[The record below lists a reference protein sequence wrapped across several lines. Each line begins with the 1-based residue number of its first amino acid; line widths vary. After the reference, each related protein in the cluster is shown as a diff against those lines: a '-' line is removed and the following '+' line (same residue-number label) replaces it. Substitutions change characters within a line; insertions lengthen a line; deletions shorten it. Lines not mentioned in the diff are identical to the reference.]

1 MHIKKYGWH
10 IRPTRSLDHFCNMI
24 STKIK
29 EATKEAH
36 QTLEKAVILQLKSI
50 RSDKD
55 YAEVLKKF
63 YAYFRAVEQAVA
75 PFITAAILPDR
86 AERRDSSYL
95 KTDIEELG
103 STVEELPTATAPAI
117 QNVAQ
122 AFGALYVLE
131 GSIMGGP
138 YIVQML
144 QKYGLSKGFNFFS
157 GYGENSGQMWG
168 SFLAVFNAIPQSEAD
183 EQEMLQSADDTF
195 SRFGDL
201 FLIEAAV

>member
-1 MHIKKYGWH
+1 
-10 IRPTRSLDHFCNMI
+10 MI

>member
-10 IRPTRSLDHFCNMI
+10 IRPTRSLDHFCSMI

-36 QTLEKAVILQLKSI
+36 QTLEKAVVLQLKSI

-63 YAYFRAVEQAVA
+63 YAYFHAVEQAIA
-75 PFITAAILPDR
+75 PFITTAILPDR

-103 STVEELPTATAPAI
+103 ATVAALPTAVAPEI

-144 QKYGLSKGFNFFS
+144 QKYGLNKGFNFFS

-168 SFLAVFNAIPQSEAD
+168 SFLAVFNAIPQNESDEQAMLLAAD
-183 EQEMLQSADDTF
+183 ETF
-195 SRFGDL
+195 ARFGNL
-201 FLIEAAV
+201 FLAEATV